1 MSKTTETIQYTS
13 HQYTHTVKKR
23 TAYIDPRSGNVLLSP
38 SPARRVLLSDVSIEE
53 IDRRT
58 NGNATLN
65 NAIFHFERCLNTR
78 NCICFRAN
86 GRWIPASAEEI
97 ADHILHKS
105 VRQTYRILRDLER
118 SGLIQSEPDPRG
130 ALHYYLSPVIANYGT
145 WTTPEQLYRFEQDFL
160 AYDQIAQGPN
170 SRNAVLTQL
179 QRPDPVMPDTPE
191 QIFHDLLLRGE
202 PPKLY
207 TKRGNGMVRYDYDTI
222 RSDVPIF
229 FLVNGMGYYKETK
242 PKNEDMTVHDILMLD
257 FDIEKSED
265 PDKTAKDVEAAL
277 QKLPPCTVKV
287 HSGHGIHVYW
297 KLAESL
303 PADAWKNLQTRLA
316 QSIPHADTAVKDASR
331 VMRYPGSYN
340 RKDPDDPRLVRI
352 LEARRVMYDSQ
363 DIEQAL
369 TRSFPVPVQYTTV
382 SRPAPVP
389 KVYTDSR
396 RIADIRNGVL
406 IRVPHTPRVFESKK
420 DLIAYTHTLD
430 LSEFLQLPIGP
441 SFSCIFHE
449 DTHPSAYLISQE
461 TDHDM
466 TYKYFCQGS
475 RCCVSTEA
483 KGFDMIELV
492 QRLQGVSFSKALSYI
507 AAVYE
512 IST

>member
-1 MSKTTETIQYTS
+1 MNKTTITSTIPGDITVTESKTFPIVEQET
-13 HQYTHTVKKR
+13 
-23 TAYIDPRSGNVLLSP
+23 G
-38 SPARRVLLSDVSIEE
+38 RVLWTRAAEYSLLMPHLISLSDI
-53 IDRRT
+53 RT
-58 NGNATLN
+58 
-65 NAIFHFERCLNTR
+65 
-78 NCICFRAN
+78 
-86 GRWIPASAEEI
+86 
-97 ADHILHKS
+97 
-105 VRQTYRILRDLER
+105 ILRGKDSLLGPIFLLMHDIDYQGYICYVDSHRPRQKEPATVSDIASKILLKSLSHTRRLLRELEDCR
-118 SGLIQSEPDPRG
+118 VVERASYNDKDV
-130 ALHYYLSPVIANYGT
+130 YKLSPVFAIRGRRVDA
-145 WTTPEQLYRFEQDFL
+145 QLLYDFEDQYRMHPQMIS
-160 AYDQIAQGPN
+160 YSY
-170 SRNAVLTQL
+170 SRKAVNLML

-265 PDKTAKDVEAAL
+265 PDKTAEEVEAAL

-316 QSIPHADTAVKDASR
+316 QSVPHADTAVKDASR

-340 RKDPDDPRLVRI
+340 LKDPDDPRLVRI
-352 LEARRVMYDSQ
+352 LEARRVTYDSQ

-430 LSEFLQLPIGP
+430 LSKFLQLPMGGV
-441 SFSCIFHE
+441 FFCLFH
-449 DTHPSAYLISQE
+449 DDKHPSAYIAEQ
-461 TDHDM
+461 DG
-466 TYKYFCQGS
+466 TYKYFC
-475 RCCVSTEA
+475 RTPDCCVSTEA

-507 AAVYE
+507 AAVYKL
-512 IST
+512 ST